1 MDNGSWRPAI
11 SDEEFARD
19 TGLVQ
24 ADLARLKHVLEAT
37 G

>member
-1 MDNGSWRPAI
+1 MTTHRP
-11 SDEEFARD
+11 EERRRR
-19 TGLVQ
+19 LVQ